1 MATKAFLQE
10 HYDRRLKGLVKGAP
24 FVMRIT
30 EWKDQ
35 PPPILVVKERIS
47 RDEAAQSRGE
57 NWVERGFVKG
67 ETLRRLLP
75 LLKKAC
81 SSVVDTAGVPTQVD
95 RFLTQDGLRQRLTLP
110 LDDEAGAKLALIFR
124 LQERL
129 LDADRVE
136 LLARRVMLFSR
147 EEALYWLSRI
157 TDFGPDANRWA
168 ISGLRLL
175 LGGQPN
181 DNGVPRMLESLR
193 TK

>member
-1 MATKAFLQE
+1 MATKSSFQE
-10 HYDRRLKGLVKGAP
+10 HYDHQLKGLVKSAP
-24 FVMRIT
+24 FVLRIT

-35 PPPILVVKERIS
+35 PPPILVVKERVS
-47 RDEAAQSRGE
+47 RDEVAQTRGE

-67 ETLRRLLP
+67 ETQRRLLP
-75 LLKKAC
+75 LLKKVC
-81 SSVVDTAGVPTQVD
+81 SSVVDAAGVPTQVD
-95 RFLTQDGLRQRLTLP
+95 RFLTQEGLRQRVTLP

-129 LDADRVE
+129 PDAERVE
-136 LLARRVMLFSR
+136 LLARRVLLFSR

-168 ISGLRLL
+168 ISGLRLF

>member
-1 MATKAFLQE
+1 MAIKSSFQE
-10 HYDRRLKGLVKGAP
+10 HYDRQLKGLVKSAP
-24 FVMRIT
+24 FVLRIT
-30 EWKDQ
+30 EWKGQ
-35 PPPILVVKERIS
+35 PPPILVVKERVS
-47 RDEAAQSRGE
+47 RDEAAQTRGE

-67 ETLRRLLP
+67 ETQRRLLP
-75 LLKKAC
+75 LLKKVC
-81 SSVVDTAGVPTQVD
+81 SSVVDAAGVSTQVD
-95 RFLTQDGLRQRLTLP
+95 RFLTQEGLRQRVTLP

-129 LDADRVE
+129 PDAERVE
-136 LLARRVMLFSR
+136 LLARRVLLFSR

-168 ISGLRLL
+168 ISGLRLF

-181 DNGVPRMLESLR
+181 DNGVSRMLETLR